1 MRRQFLTLAQRVS
14 AANRAQALF
23 DAGVQTVNVGADAVF
38 VVLGAAAVGA
48 GTISVG
54 TYVASIGLVLFVS
67 SPLVRLMLIW
77 DDVQATSVLLA
88 RLHDV
93 LDHEPEQGP
102 DHSALVHVTSLQGH
116 VELRGVEFR
125 YRDGDDAILSAIDL
139 EIGPGSTVALVGR
152 SGSGKSTKTT

>member
-23 DAGVQTVNVGADAVF
+23 DAGVQTVNVGAYSVF
-38 VVLGAAAVGA
+38 VVMGAAAVGA

-77 DDVQATSVLLA
+77 DDVQATLSCWPA
-88 RLHDV
+88 SMTYSTTNPSR
-93 LDHEPEQGP
+93 GP
-102 DHSALVHVTSLQGH
+102 
-116 VELRGVEFR
+116 
-125 YRDGDDAILSAIDL
+125 
-139 EIGPGSTVALVGR
+139 
-152 SGSGKSTKTT
+152 TTAPSCT